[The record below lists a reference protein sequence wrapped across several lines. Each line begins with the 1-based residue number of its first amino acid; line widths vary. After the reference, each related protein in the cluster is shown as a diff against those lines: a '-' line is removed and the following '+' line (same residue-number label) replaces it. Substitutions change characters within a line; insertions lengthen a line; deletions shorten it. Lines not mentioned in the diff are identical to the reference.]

1 MHIGWLSSR
10 SCESIPEPA
19 SRIILR
25 QPLWGRHLHQELL
38 VTFSVKRAVKSEAE
52 PQGMV
57 KCRCD
62 YCVKLQASIFLSV
75 KRDSDVSRIRA
86 NGARLCFLN

>member
-19 SRIILR
+19 SRIKIR
-25 QPLWGRHLHQELL
+25 QLLWGDYLHQELL

-52 PQGMV
+52 PQGMA

-62 YCVKLQASIFLSV
+62 YCGKAQASMFLSV
-75 KRDSDVSRIRA
+75 KCDSDVSRIIA
-86 NGARLCFLN
+86 TGT